1 MEPTNQA
8 QEKVLYKT
16 NNLILLGEF
25 YNQIS
30 AHLQDPSLKRHL
42 DIGHGKDDLRFSKFL
57 AYSFSDREIVY
68 FDNSDIISRIKN
80 RWTFGR
86 TLPSNLTLTSS
97 LQPPFDSMSYFFT
110 HHEFLRPQ
118 EDKEALLRNLEL
130 LRKGGLIF
138 IIDYDLAWV
147 RNTEDPEAAFR
158 KIFNSHNEKKV
169 IEAEKDYLAAHTSY
183 SLDQC
188 VSDLENLGIRT
199 LERISTNPRKLFLY
213 AGVKT

>member
-1 MEPTNQA
+1 MESANQP
-8 QEKVLYKT
+8 QEKVLYKA

-30 AHLQDPSLKRHL
+30 AHLKDPSLKIHL

-57 AYSFSDREIVY
+57 AHSFPDREIVY

-80 RWTFGR
+80 RWTLGR
-86 TLPSNLTLTSS
+86 SLPSNLTLTSS
-97 LQPPFDSMSYFFT
+97 PQQLFDSMSYFFT
-110 HHEFLRPQ
+110 LHEFLRQQ
-118 EDKEALLRNLEL
+118 EDKEAISRNLEL

-147 RNTEDPEAAFR
+147 RNTEDPEVAFR
-158 KIFNSHNEKKV
+158 KIFSSHNEKKV
-169 IEAEKDYLAAHTSY
+169 IEAEKDYLSAHTSY

-188 VSDLENLGIRT
+188 VSDLENLGVRT

-213 AGVKT
+213 AGVKK